1 MEPTDIDAVVN
12 TEDTEVD
19 ESAGGLPSAK
29 ESGLDTSGWEIN
41 EERASKYVKN
51 GKFFGR
57 FDNIDGMAE
66 ALKSVE
72 DKYANMVRESKN
84 ATKDTENQAT
94 KEANLYEV
102 AQPLVQKF
110 MDGGME
116 LTPEIE
122 QMAIDKGLDI
132 RDVKLAAIELKERV
146 VSAHNLVG
154 GKEEY
159 ESMIEWGK
167 TTLPEK
173 QRNEF
178 DKGIKSGMSEWAIK
192 GLYAEY
198 KANQSGESTSTPE
211 RVRGDS
217 ATSSTLRGYDSREEM
232 LRDRNYIN
240 SPRGRTD
247 KAAQTAHKIRLD
259 KTHDTVIYGR

>member
-1 MEPTDIDAVVN
+1 MEPTDATAVDN
-12 TEDTEVD
+12 TEVD
-19 ESAGGLPSAK
+19 TVEEGSGGLPSGK
-29 ESGLDTSGWEIN
+29 ESGLDTSGWELN
-41 EERASKYVKN
+41 EERTQKYVKN

-159 ESMIEWGK
+159 EAMIEWGK

-192 GLYAEY
+192 GLHAEY
-198 KANQSGESTSTPE
+198 KAQQSDSGQAPE

-217 ATSSTLRGYDSREEM
+217 SSNQSIRGYEDRNEM
-232 LRDRNYIN
+232 LRDRSYIN

-247 KAAQTAHKIRLD
+247 VAAQKAHKARLD
-259 KTHDTVIYGR
+259 RTSEIVIYGR

>member
-1 MEPTDIDAVVN
+1 MEPTDNETVVT
-12 TEDTEVD
+12 TEDTEVE

-29 ESGLDTSGWEIN
+29 EIGIDTSGWEIT

-84 ATKDTENQAT
+84 ASKETETQAT
-94 KEANLYEV
+94 KEAALYEV

-110 MDGGME
+110 MEGGME

-122 QMAIDKGLDI
+122 QMAVDKGLDI

-159 ESMIEWGK
+159 EAMIEWGK
-167 TTLPEK
+167 TTLSEK

-198 KANQSGESTSTPE
+198 KTNSSSSESTPE
-211 RVRGDS
+211 RVRGDG
-217 ATSSTLRGYDSREEM
+217 SSNSSLRGYEDRNEM
-232 LRDRNYIN
+232 LRDRAYIN
-240 SPRGRTD
+240 SPKGRND
-247 KAAQTAHKIRLD
+247 LQAQKAHKARLD
-259 KTHDTVIYGR
+259 RTSDATIYGR

>member
-1 MEPTDIDAVVN
+1 MEPTDIETVVA

-29 ESGLDTSGWEIN
+29 ESSLDTSGWEIN

-84 ATKDTENQAT
+84 ATKETETQAS
-94 KEANLYEV
+94 KDAAIYEV

-110 MDGGME
+110 MEGGME

-122 QMAIDKGLDI
+122 QLALEKGLDI
-132 RDVKLAAIELKERV
+132 RDVKLAAIELKEQIT
-146 VSAHNLVG
+146 SANNVVG
-154 GKEEY
+154 GREEY
-159 ESMIEWGK
+159 EAMIEWGK
-167 TTLPEK
+167 STLNEK
-173 QRNEF
+173 QRVAF
-178 DKGIKSGMSEWAIK
+178 DKGLSSGMSEWAIR
-192 GLYAEY
+192 GLHAEY
-198 KANQSGESTSTPE
+198 KAQQSNDGQAPE
-211 RVRGDS
+211 RIRGDGSANTSVRGYED
-217 ATSSTLRGYDSREEM
+217 RNEM
-232 LRDRNYIN
+232 LRDRAYIN
-240 SPRGRTD
+240 SPKGRND
-247 KAAQTAHKIRLD
+247 VQAQKAHKARLD
-259 KTHDTVIYGR
+259 RTPEQVIYGR